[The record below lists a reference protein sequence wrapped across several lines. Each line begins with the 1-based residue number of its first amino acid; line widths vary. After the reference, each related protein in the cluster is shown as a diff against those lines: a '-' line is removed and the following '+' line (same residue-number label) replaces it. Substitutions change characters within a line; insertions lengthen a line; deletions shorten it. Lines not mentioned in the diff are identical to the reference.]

1 MSLFE
6 RFVLGVDI
14 RKYSDRPV
22 RRHVVLQR
30 ELDRILG
37 EAAEGAGIDRGR
49 WDRQPGGDGELAI
62 LPPDVDLV
70 AVVRGFVRELDI
82 RLAEHNEDH
91 EPEMRIRLRVAMHS
105 DVMTAGPLGW
115 AGPASIVTA
124 RLLDSTPLRAA
135 LDENSRAHLV
145 QIISDP
151 VYRKVV
157 GSGLGGLRAEQFR
170 PVRISVKQFDETA
183 YVHVPGVFH
192 RSPGSTPERAVE
204 PFRIPVPNRRKPV
217 RERTPAPPAK
227 VPVPEAGLDPALAD
241 RVRQVRKL
249 LEDGEVDHADGLTT
263 LALAES
269 AGRGRSGWL
278 RLSDGTRLPR
288 ALLSE
293 LDAAWAD
300 TSGGVW
306 GFRAQHRRL
315 AGLDLAKRRE
325 FRQVCVRLGWRA
337 EQEEV
342 SPRYPVFTLRA
353 AAGEPFYPTL
363 RNPER
368 ETYPEW
374 HDEWASMIMAVHGQL
389 RKSEW

>member
-6 RFVLGVDI
+6 RFVLGIDI

-37 EAAEGAGIDRGR
+37 EAADGAGIDRGR
-49 WDRQPGGDGELAI
+49 WDRQPGGDGELAM
-62 LPPDVDLV
+62 LPPDVDLI
-70 AVVRGFVRELDI
+70 AVVRGFVDQLDI
-82 RLAEHNEDH
+82 RLADHNEDH

-115 AGPASIVTA
+115 AGPASVITA
-124 RLLDSTPLRAA
+124 RLLDSKPLRAA
-135 LDENSRAHLV
+135 LDENSRANLA
-145 QIISDP
+145 QIISGP

-157 GSGLGGLRAEQFR
+157 GSGLGGLRPGQFR
-170 PVRISVKQFDETA
+170 PVRIGVKEFQDTA
-183 YVHVPGVFH
+183 YVHVPGV
-192 RSPGSTPERAVE
+192 STPAHRPDERPPE
-204 PFRIPVPNRRKPV
+204 PLRIPFPKRPEPELVP
-217 RERTPAPPAK
+217 EPAPAPLAK
-227 VPVPEAGLDPALAD
+227 VPEPGLDPALTD

-249 LEDGEVDHADGLTT
+249 LEDDEVEHADALTT

-278 RLSDGTRLPR
+278 RVSDGARLPL
-288 ALLSE
+288 ALLTE
-293 LDAAWAD
+293 LDAAWAE
-300 TSGGVW
+300 TSGGAW
-306 GFRAQHRRL
+306 GFRAQHGRL

-337 EQEEV
+337 DQEEV
-342 SPRYPVFTLRA
+342 SPRYPAFTRRA
-353 AAGEPFYPTL
+353 AAGGPFYPTL